1 MNSSH
6 QVFAKA
12 SVMLSAIAFL
22 ALAAAAQTSSVAPRI
37 TQPIDEGNL
46 VTLKGNTHALARPQF
61 DRGAVSDGLKLE
73 RLQLV
78 LERSPQQVA
87 ALTSLLAQQQDKSS
101 ANYHKWLTPEQFG
114 QLFGPATADIETVIG
129 WLEQHGFTVT
139 NVSKGRTVIEFTG
152 TAGLVRN
159 AFHTEIHNFDVNGEH
174 HVANASNPQI
184 PAALAPVVA
193 GVASLHNFFPRS
205 QMVRTGKQATVPFS
219 PGKHVT
225 HLTFGPGE
233 YALGP
238 ADFAVIYNV
247 QPVYTDN
254 ITGSGRTIATL
265 GVSDIDASDVSDFD
279 SVFGLPGG
287 NWTVVH
293 NGTDPGITNMGDQTE
308 STLDNEWAGAIG
320 YGATIKFVVSAT
332 TATTFGTD
340 LSAEYVVDNN
350 IADVM
355 TVSYGACEAEET
367 ATYINLENSIAQQAA
382 GEGITFTASSGDA
395 GAEDCDNPATE
406 SVATGPVS
414 VDLPGATPFTVSVG
428 GTIFNEGGDD
438 NLYWSTSTSAYPSA
452 LSYIPEDVWNE
463 SCKSGQSG
471 CTTPS
476 IYAGGGGV
484 SESFALPSFQQGFSV
499 PAAPNA
505 FVGRGVP
512 DVSLS
517 AAGHD
522 GYAVCLNGGCVP
534 VGGEIT
540 LDIIGGTS
548 ASSPSFASIMSLV
561 DQRTNSR
568 QGQASTVL
576 YALAKT
582 ETFAS
587 CNGSATPALP
597 ASSGCIFNDAT
608 VGNNAVPGET
618 GYGTGTADYQAAVGW
633 DPATGLGSVNV
644 SNLVT
649 KWTSS
654 TGTTSY
660 SVSAAAAAPSTVS
673 PGSSAT
679 STITV
684 SSTDGFA
691 GSITLSCSVV
701 GTKSGDTGIPSCAVT
716 GTNPITLSAGTTSA
730 TTTITV
736 NTTKASA
743 LLHFPARIPAGGGS
757 LALGSA
763 IVLAWLFMF
772 AAPAR
777 QRRWSTVAVAVL
789 FVAMIGM
796 AGCGGGGS
804 SGGGGTGSTGTSAD
818 TYTVTVTATSGSTS
832 QTTTFTVTV
841 N

>member
-1 MNSSH
+1 MKS
-6 QVFAKA
+6 QQGLFMKTILV
-12 SVMLSAIAFL
+12 LSALAFS
-22 ALAAAAQTSSVAPRI
+22 AFAVTAQTSAVPPRI

-61 DRGAVSDGLKLE
+61 DRGAVSDGLTLE

-78 LERSPQQVA
+78 LQRSPQQES
-87 ALTSLLAQQQDKSS
+87 ALTALLAQQQDKSS
-101 ANYHKWLTPEQFG
+101 PNYHKWLTPEQFG
-114 QLFGPATADIETVIG
+114 QRFGPATADIQAVTG

-139 NVSKGRTVIEFTG
+139 NVSNGRTMIEFSG

-159 AFHTEIHNFDVNGEH
+159 AFHTEIHNFVVNGENH
-174 HVANASNPQI
+174 IANTSNPQI

-205 QMVRTGKQATVPFS
+205 QLVRTGKRATVPFS
-219 PGKHVT
+219 PGKPVT
-225 HLTFGPGE
+225 HLTFGPGD

-247 QPVYTDN
+247 QPAYTDN
-254 ITGSGRTIATL
+254 IIGSGRTIATL

-287 NWTVVH
+287 NWSVIH
-293 NGTDPGITNMGDQTE
+293 NGTDPGITSSGDQTE

-320 YGATIKFVVSAT
+320 YGAAIKFVVSKT
-332 TATTFGTD
+332 TTTTFGTD

-350 IADVM
+350 IADIM
-355 TVSYGACEAEET
+355 TVSYGACEADET
-367 ATYINLENSIAQQAA
+367 ASYISLENSIAQQAA
-382 GEGITFTASSGDA
+382 GEGITFTAASGDA

-406 SVATGPVS
+406 TVATGPIS
-414 VDLPGATPFTVSVG
+414 VDLPGSTPYAVSVG
-428 GTIFNEGGDD
+428 GTIFNEGSNDD
-438 NLYWSTSTSAYPSA
+438 LYWSTNTSAYPSA

-484 SESFALPSFQQGFSV
+484 SGSFALPSFQQGFNV

-522 GYAVCLNGGCVP
+522 GYAVCLSGGCVP

-582 ETFAS
+582 ESFAS
-587 CNGSATPALP
+587 CNGSGSPALS
-597 ASSGCIFNDAT
+597 AGSGCIFNDTTA
-608 VGNNAVPGET
+608 GNNAVPGET
-618 GYGTGTADYQAAVGW
+618 GYGTATADYQAGVGW

-644 SNLVT
+644 ENLVT

-654 TGTTSY
+654 SSSGSFN
-660 SVSAAAAAPSTVS
+660 VSAATASPSPVS
-673 PGSSAT
+673 PGSPAT

-684 SSTDGFA
+684 STTNGFA
-691 GSITLSCSVV
+691 GSVTLSCTVA
-701 GTKSGDTGIPSCAVT
+701 GTKSGDTDIPTCAVT
-716 GTNPITLSAGTTSA
+716 GANPVTLSSSTTSA

-736 NTTKASA
+736 NTIAAST
-743 LLHFPARIPAGGGS
+743 LMHFPARGPSGS
-757 LALGSA
+757 SLLALGCA
-763 IVLAWLFMF
+763 IALAWLFMF
-772 AAPAR
+772 VAPTR
-777 QRRWSTVAVAVL
+777 QRRWSALAVALL
-789 FVAMIGM
+789 FAALIGLS
-796 AGCGGGGS
+796 GCGS
-804 SGGGGTGSTGTSAD
+804 SGSGTGTGSTGTSAD
-818 TYTVTVTATSGSTS
+818 TYRVTVTATSGSTS
-832 QTTTFTVTV
+832 ATTNFTVTV